1 MLSDFGTSP
10 RETHAVMAHLNRMK
24 ELVRRLWRA
33 LQRVIRGS
41 GSPEFSA
48 RYDPDIYELV
58 PKGQYDYVPKGQ
70 YVFGPRSQFLLVPKN
85 RYAITLL
92 PGQSKRENCGVG
104 WVTEDNT
111 AASYDLLWGDEKAL
125 TEFRSEGDGVRTRL
139 TEEIADHAAPLIRGA
154 MSAVD
159 IGCGVGDLLV
169 ALRQRCP
176 DLQVSGC
183 DFSPKA
189 IEKAKANLQD
199 GHFIVHAITSLPYPD
214 ASFDLVL
221 CTDTLEHMEY
231 PGDVLRELV
240 RICKPGGH
248 VCVVVPDGD
257 VDDFLGHRW
266 FWSEASL
273 SQLCASW
280 GGVVHRLP
288 ITREIM
294 AIMGKRLQG

>member
-1 MLSDFGTSP
+1 
-10 RETHAVMAHLNRMK
+10 MALPNRMS
-24 ELVRRLWRA
+24 ELARRLWTALRRIVRGDGNSESRA
-33 LQRVIRGS
+33 C
-41 GSPEFSA
+41 
-48 RYDPDIYELV
+48 YDPDAYELV

-92 PGQSKRENCGVG
+92 PGQAKREDCGVG

-111 AASYDLLWGDEKAL
+111 AASYDMLWGDEKTL

-139 TEEIADHAAPLIRGA
+139 TEEIADHVAPLIRGT
-154 MSAVD
+154 MSVVD
-159 IGCGVGDLLV
+159 VGCGVGDLLL

-176 DLQVSGC
+176 AVQVAGC

-189 IEKAKANLQD
+189 IEKAKANLPG

-214 ASFDLVL
+214 ASFDVVL

-231 PGDVLRELV
+231 PADVLRELV

-266 FWSEASL
+266 FWNEASL
-273 SQLCASW
+273 SEFCASW
-280 GGVVHRLP
+280 GGTVHRLP
-288 ITREIM
+288 MTREIM
-294 AIMGKRLQG
+294 ATIGKRFQG